1 MVQLTINNKSKEA
14 KALLEY
20 LKNLSFVK
28 ISDKKFSSEQIEKSP
43 YNDEFVKKIN
53 KARAEKGGLEVNP
66 DTLWESIK

>member
-1 MVQLTINNKSKEA
+1 MVQITINNKSKEA

-28 ISDKKFSSEQIEKSP
+28 ILDEKFSSEQIEKSP

-53 KARAEKGGLEVNP
+53 KIMENERFKELDPTKL
-66 DTLWESIK
+66 

>member
-1 MVQLTINNKSKEA
+1 MVQITINNKSKEA

-28 ISDKKFSSEQIEKSP
+28 IINEKNSSEQVEKSP
-43 YNDEFVKKIN
+43 YNEEFVKKIN
-53 KARAEKGGLEVNP
+53 KARAEKGGLEINP